1 MIIDCHV
8 HLPSPSLGVAVEWA
22 PFTPDVPS
30 AIAYLK
36 RCGVDKAICASFR
49 ATEARS
55 PEEMRA
61 GNDETMEIART
72 YPEMVI
78 PGCCINPNFPEESV
92 AELRRCH
99 ELGIVWLHELVGY
112 IGGYSYDTPG
122 FAQTMAAASE
132 LGMVVQIHSEEPK
145 AAEIDRLCG
154 EFPKVPWVLA
164 HIGDSRDE
172 CHVRCELAA
181 QRPNLYLDVCGH
193 GIQRAGVLDLA
204 VKWAGPERV
213 LFGSDYTVNDPAA
226 VIATIQ
232 ASYLE
237 EGVKGKVL
245 AGNVRR
251 MLGERG
257 VRV

>member
-22 PFTPDVPS
+22 PFTPDVKS

-36 RCGVDKAICASFR
+36 RCGVERAICAFFR
-49 ATEARS
+49 ATEART

-78 PGCCINPNFPEESV
+78 PGCCINPNFPEEAV
-92 AELRRCH
+92 AELRRCR
-99 ELGIVWLHELVGY
+99 EAGIVWLHELVGY
-112 IGGYSYDTPG
+112 IADYTYDTEG
-122 FAQTMAAASE
+122 FARVVRAAAK
-132 LGMVVQIHSEEPK
+132 LGMVVQIHSEGTEM
-145 AAEIDRLCG
+145 DRICSELP
-154 EFPKVPWVLA
+154 EVTWVLA

-172 CHVRCELAA
+172 CRARCELAVKH
-181 QRPNLYLDVCGH
+181 PNLYLDVCGH
-193 GIQRAGVLDLA
+193 GIQRMGVLDLA
-204 VKWAGPERV
+204 VKCAGPERV

-226 VIATIQ
+226 VLATIQ

-237 EGVKGKVL
+237 EGVKEMVL
-245 AGNVRR
+245 GGSVTR